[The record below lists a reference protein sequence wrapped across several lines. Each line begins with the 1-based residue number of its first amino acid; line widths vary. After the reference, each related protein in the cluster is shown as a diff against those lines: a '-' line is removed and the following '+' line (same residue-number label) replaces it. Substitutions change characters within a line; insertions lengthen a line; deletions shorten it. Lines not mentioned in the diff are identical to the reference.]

1 MKRATKR
8 EIADLI
14 FNTDGRFFTVT
25 FKKKSNGEIR
35 TLTGRLGVTK
45 HLKGGEKSYSDEE
58 KNLITVYDT
67 GVEGYRCFGIETLI
81 CATIDKEDFL
91 AV

>member
-1 MKRATKR
+1 MKRATKK

-25 FKKKSNGEIR
+25 FKKKLTGEIR

-45 HLKGGEKSYSDEE
+45 HLKGGEKAYSDTE
-58 KNLITVYDT
+58 KNLITVFEP
-67 GVEGYRCFGIETLI
+67 GVKGYRCFGIETLI